1 MVFSGCSSLTS
12 IVLPDS
18 VTEICSEAFSQC
30 TSLTSVTF
38 CTSLSS
44 IGDAAFK
51 GCKALT
57 SITIPDSVKSIGIG
71 LFKGCLALTSLSVAE
86 GNPYYDSRNNC
97 AAIIETA
104 SNTLLAGCQNTIIPE
119 SVTAIGDYAFSG
131 IMSLTG
137 IIIPNSV
144 NSIGD
149 EAFSYCHNLSSI
161 EIPNS
166 VAHIGREAFLLTAW
180 YGNQPQGVVYAGLVA
195 CGHKGAAPDSVIVI
209 KDGTISIADY
219 GFLRCY
225 SCTSIIIPNSV
236 TNIGN
241 GAFFECI

>member
-1 MVFSGCSSLTS
+1 MRKKKGNIKLFPIL
-12 IVLPDS
+12 IVILFI
-18 VTEICSEAFSQC
+18 V
-30 TSLTSVTF
+30 V
-38 CTSLSS
+38 
-44 IGDAAFK
+44 
-51 GCKALT
+51 
-57 SITIPDSVKSIGIG
+57 GIG
-71 LFKGCLALTSLSVAE
+71 LIFNEKSNNASREEKIIENEEKAVNKKEEKETESATISLSAFE
-86 GNPYYDSRNNC
+86 NC
-97 AAIIETA
+97 WG
-104 SNTLLAGCQNTIIPE
+104 LAN
-119 SVTAIGDYAFSG
+119 V
-131 IMSLTG
+131 
-137 IIIPNSV
+137 
-144 NSIGD
+144 
-149 EAFSYCHNLSSI
+149 